1 MSSMRYYEIM
11 VSLPPRKFFIGNEF
25 VDSQHSNG
33 QRITLLNP
41 VDDSVVVDDLQ
52 LAGKED
58 VDRAVALANEAFRKG
73 PWASFTG
80 VQRAACLNKFADIVE
95 KNVDHL
101 AYCESLPTGRPIA
114 GIIHMDLAHMAQV
127 FRYYAGWADKIAGQS
142 FSEDNGFAKIVRYE
156 PLGVCASLASYN
168 ATFLYIGWKLA
179 PALAAG
185 NTVIFKPSEKSPLG
199 ILAMAPLFAEAGFP
213 PGVVQFLTGARET
226 GALLSSHQRIAK
238 ISFTGS
244 IAAGRAVQEAA
255 TNSNLKKVTLELGG
269 KSAAVVF
276 DDVDFDLCVD
286 WYAFLTFILV
296 EQYLIWHL
304 SVGGGFLANSG
315 QICVAASR
323 VLIQES
329 IATRFI
335 QAIKEVFERARDGMG
350 SSPLEL
356 STQHGPVVDK
366 SQFDRIMGYIEKGK
380 QSAEL
385 VTGGKRK
392 GSKGCFIEP
401 TLFVNP
407 TSDSP
412 IWKEEIF
419 GPVLTVKTFKT
430 EKEAI
435 ELANDTVYGLASCL
449 YTSDLSRALRVSS
462 ALESGGVSV
471 NSPYLPELNTPF
483 GGSKQSGQGR
493 ELGSHGLYSYLEPKS
508 VHIKRFVK

>member
-1 MSSMRYYEIM
+1 MA
-11 VSLPPRKFFIGNEF
+11 SLPPRKLFIGNELTTRSSWMTF
-25 VDSQHSNG
+25 NWPEKKMLTEPSRLQTRHS
-33 QRITLLNP
+33 
-41 VDDSVVVDDLQ
+41 
-52 LAGKED
+52 E
-58 VDRAVALANEAFRKG
+58 KG

-168 ATFLYIGWKLA
+168 ATFLYVGWKLA

-244 IAAGRAVQEAA
+244 IAAGKAVQEAA

-276 DDVDFDLCVD
+276 DDADFDLCVGC
-286 WYAFLTFILV
+286 
-296 EQYLIWHL
+296 
-304 SVGGGFLANSG
+304 VGGGFLANSG

-329 IATRFI
+329 IAPKFI
-335 QAIKEVFERARDGMG
+335 QAIKEVFEQARDGMG

-356 STQHGPVVDK
+356 STQHGPIVDK

-385 VTGGKRK
+385 ITGGNRK

-430 EKEAI
+430 EEEAI

-508 VHIKRFVK
+508 VHINQAVRTMQQPEEKTCAGTCSSISAIYHQNLLD